1 MKKLLTLVL
10 ALCLALSM
18 TSFAAAEENGTIM
31 WLSNLSSGIQYET
44 TRDYLTAICEKM
56 GYKFTIVY
64 GDGFND
70 AAGNLSAVQNGMTGD
85 VVGIIASQDGGLAAI
100 MEQYPD
106 VYVAGYNSDMT
117 SVFNEG
123 GANAAVLNND
133 HFLGTICDGFA
144 DGANMGHQ
152 YFEVVKEKGW
162 KRISAINFPGFAFPN
177 QTAAVETFKADL
189 EAYNATAADADKITL
204 VGEPLTLEFQPLPDS
219 YFLEEGMDDL
229 DGIVA
234 FCAGIQFVYPTLV
247 TAKLNGMCRM
257 DTQMITGG
265 FDNNADI
272 VADIGDVEDGQDHG
286 LDLRLSRGGPRLRA
300 GAAGQ
305 RHLRQAVRGL
315 RRGARGQ
322 RLLRDRLHRGYQ
334 QRHDQG
340 HDRLRQGG
348 AGPDQRGRCAAAG
361 GALQPGRHLPGPEG
375 HLPLRA
381 GYCGCLEVTEA

>member
-70 AAGNLSAVQNGMTGD
+70 AAGNLTAVQNGMTSD
-85 VVGIIASQDGGLAAI
+85 VVGLIASQDGGIAAI
-100 MEQYPD
+100 MEQYPN
-106 VYVAGYNSDMT
+106 VYVAGYNTDMT

-162 KRISAINFPGFAFPN
+162 KRISVINFPGFAFPN

-189 EAYNATAADADKITL
+189 AAYNATAADADKITL

-219 YFLEEGMDDL
+219 YFLEDGMDDL
-229 DGIVA
+229 DGIVS
-234 FCAGIQFVYPTLV
+234 FCAGIQFVYPTLAI
-247 TAKLNGMCRM
+247 AKLNGMCRM

-272 VADIGDVEDGQDHG
+272 VADIGDVEDGKTMGWICVSPAEDPAYVLVL
-286 LDLRLSRGGPRLRA
+286 LDNAISGKQFPDFTVERVDSASYVIDSTEDINNAMTKGMIGSGKVELAQISVDDVLQL
-300 GAAGQ
+300 
-305 RHLRQAVRGL
+305 AVRFNPNATFQGL
-315 RRGARGQ
+315 KDLFHSEQ
-322 RLLRDRLHRGYQ
+322 VTVD
-334 QRHDQG
+334 
-340 HDRLRQGG
+340 
-348 AGPDQRGRCAAAG
+348 
-361 GALQPGRHLPGPEG
+361 ALK
-375 HLPLRA
+375 
-381 GYCGCLEVTEA
+381 